1 MRHWIWCDIDQ
12 RIPILTSALSRS
24 ILVFSGRYH
33 IISNA
38 SLVNNCII
46 VKLVL
51 DFQCYMRTPVDC
63 PSTPYQFHKCNFE
76 IIEVVWMSFLKLR
89 KWGALGEFI
98 IFVGHNSRYQEKS
111 CDIKWCWRPFLD
123 QIIRYHC
130 PGFGCPRY
138 NEHRTLLFNEDPS
151 TSLFLLICYFM
162 EYAHFN
168 MKSTSAY
175 FKWYKSTY
183 QILNTLFLYQ
193 LA

>member
-1 MRHWIWCDIDQ
+1 MKCVPVHHGIPAVLLRDEPWLHRH
-12 RIPILTSALSRS
+12 SE
-24 ILVFSGRYH
+24 
-33 IISNA
+33 N
-38 SLVNNCII
+38 
-46 VKLVL
+46 
-51 DFQCYMRTPVDC
+51 
-63 PSTPYQFHKCNFE
+63 
-76 IIEVVWMSFLKLR
+76 
-89 KWGALGEFI
+89 GALGEFI